1 MRTFCSFLLVFTA
14 IMISAATHGGTGIE
28 PNVIEHGSRAVN
40 RIALTFD
47 ACPTSREDEYDEKVV
62 DVLVREKVPATLFMS
77 GRWVEKNKDRAKS
90 LAANPQFEIANHAF
104 LHPHMLEKD
113 DERILRELKRTQ
125 DIIGKVTGKQ
135 PKYFRPPFGEVDER
149 LARLAAEAGLV
160 TVQYDIASGD
170 PDPGLSAKRI
180 IRGVVGKAKGGSI
193 VVFHM
198 NENGARTA
206 EVLPEVIKQLREKG
220 FELVTVG
227 QMLATADRKIDGG
240 TSPAKSLGDRQ
251 GQGDGMTTGTG
262 AGPTG
267 AMTSTR
273 DTPTS
278 QGTDTRDAPPT
289 GVEHTGPTVS
299 GAEQ

>member
-1 MRTFCSFLLVFTA
+1 MRSYCSCLLAFTA
-14 IMISAATHGGTGIE
+14 IMISATTHGGTGIE
-28 PNVIEHGSRAVN
+28 PKVIEHGPRDVN
-40 RIALTFD
+40 KIALTFD
-47 ACPTSREDEYDEKVV
+47 ACPTGREDEYDEKVV

-77 GRWVEKNKDRAKS
+77 GRWIEKNKDMAKS

-104 LHPHMLEKD
+104 WHPHMLEKD
-113 DERILRELKRTQ
+113 DERIQRELKRTQ
-125 DIIGKVTGKQ
+125 VIIKKVTGKR

-149 LARLAAEAGLV
+149 LTRLAAEAGLV

-170 PDPGLSAKRI
+170 PDPDLSAKRI
-180 IRGVVGKAKGGSI
+180 IRGVIGEAKGGSI

-198 NENGARTA
+198 NKNGSRTA

-227 QMLATADRKIDGG
+227 EMLATADRKINRG
-240 TSPAKSLGDRQ
+240 TSPTTSLGVRWE
-251 GQGDGMTTGTG
+251 QGDERTMGTGTG
-262 AGPTG
+262 PTA

-273 DTPTS
+273 DTSTT
-278 QGTDTRDAPPT
+278 QGTATRDALRT
-289 GVEHTGPTVS
+289 GVEHTGSTMS